1 MLPPRLLVAFLK
13 GEKKGPFR
21 QRNAFGKGRE
31 DIFLM
36 MGQYSTL
43 SLLAPLLI
51 YKQFA
56 SPFSLLLLQPRRPGQ
71 EKGIRSRRKESK
83 SNRVADDETRDADDA
98 PNAVGND
105 GQKERVKGRKE
116 RVKEGRER
124 VCECVRKQKGA
135 EIITITD
142 CPPSLRAVYTAD
154 VEYERCSPL
163 ESGQRKKGSRRL
175 FAPPPQHHNNCSAVA
190 RW

>member
-1 MLPPRLLVAFLK
+1 
-13 GEKKGPFR
+13 
-21 QRNAFGKGRE
+21 
-31 DIFLM
+31 M

-56 SPFSLLLLQPRRPGQ
+56 SPSSLLLLQPRRQGQ
-71 EKGIRSRRKESK
+71 EKGIRIRRKESK

-116 RVKEGRER
+116 RVKKGRER
-124 VCECVRKQKGA
+124 E
-135 EIITITD
+135 
-142 CPPSLRAVYTAD
+142 
-154 VEYERCSPL
+154 
-163 ESGQRKKGSRRL
+163 
-175 FAPPPQHHNNCSAVA
+175 
-190 RW
+190 

>member
-1 MLPPRLLVAFLK
+1 MICVDCSSPLFPPSFHPPSQIVPSPSSPEVEEGMLPPRLLVAFLK

-21 QRNAFGKGRE
+21 QRNAFGKERE
-31 DIFLM
+31 DIFFDDGTIFHPLPP
-36 MGQYSTL
+36 
-43 SLLAPLLI
+43 LAPLLI

-116 RVKEGRER
+116 RVKEGGERER
-124 VCECVRKQKGA
+124 VSVCASKKE
-135 EIITITD
+135 
-142 CPPSLRAVYTAD
+142 LRS
-154 VEYERCSPL
+154 SP
-163 ESGQRKKGSRRL
+163 
-175 FAPPPQHHNNCSAVA
+175 
-190 RW
+190 

>member
-1 MLPPRLLVAFLK
+1 M
-13 GEKKGPFR
+13 
-21 QRNAFGKGRE
+21 
-31 DIFLM
+31 M

-71 EKGIRSRRKESK
+71 EKGIRRGGRKESK

-116 RVKEGRER
+116 RVKEGGERER
-124 VCECVRKQKGA
+124 VSVCASKKE
-135 EIITITD
+135 
-142 CPPSLRAVYTAD
+142 LRS
-154 VEYERCSPL
+154 SP
-163 ESGQRKKGSRRL
+163 
-175 FAPPPQHHNNCSAVA
+175 
-190 RW
+190 